1 MRVCC
6 IADLHGQLPADLPEC
21 DLLLIAG
28 DICPNDEIIGKLFL
42 REMLKPWL
50 ERQPAGR
57 IVAVA
62 GNHDVAAFRNPA
74 LMRELPWVYLENTYA
89 EIEGLLVT
97 GSPWTPG
104 TGWPFTLPDER
115 LADLWAQIPPTTDI
129 LLLHGPPFGYFDRT
143 EGGQHLGSP
152 SLGARLY
159 HHPQLKLVCCG
170 HVHESYGHGT
180 LPNGAR
186 IVNASLCDLDY
197 RLVNPPI
204 LIEL

>member
-6 IADLHGQLPADLPEC
+6 IADLHGQLPPDVPEC

-28 DICPNDEIIGKLFL
+28 DICPDDEIIGQLFV

-50 ERQPAGR
+50 ERQAAGR

-74 LMRELPWVYLENTYA
+74 LMRALPWIYLENTYA

-97 GSPWTPG
+97 GSAWTPG
-104 TGWPFTLPDER
+104 AGWPFTLPDER
-115 LADLWAQIPPTTDI
+115 LADLWAQIPTNTDI
-129 LLLHGPPFGYFDRT
+129 LLLHGPPFGYFDLT
-143 EGGQHLGSP
+143 DSGQHLGSA
-152 SLGARLY
+152 SLGARLQQL
-159 HHPQLKLVCCG
+159 PRLKLLCCG
-170 HVHESYGHGT
+170 HVHESYGRGT
-180 LPNGAR
+180 LASGAQ

-197 RLVNPPI
+197 HLVNPPI
-204 LIEL
+204 VIKL